1 MADRACPH
9 EGRMSREQPESGR
22 EARRV
27 LDADARYFLHQA
39 ASTPGLSAVRRA
51 EGIWAVGRPHLL
63 APPVHERRRR
73 ALARRLAEL
82 APEPL
87 GKVLLAPAGNASME
101 SRSGSRAWRP
111 AASRRSRSGTRT
123 TARGLR
129 PPASAASASGRGSR
143 SEDTGPRAG
152 PRGDAAGVRA
162 APEPDGLR
170 GKRPRAVLAAG
181 DHGAGARAGSR

>member
-1 MADRACPH
+1 
-9 EGRMSREQPESGR
+9 MSREQPESGG

-51 EGIWAVGRPHLL
+51 EGIWVEDLDGRQFMDFQGNSVHHLGYAHRTLVAALKTQLDDLTFSPRRFTNDVAV
-63 APPVHERRRR
+63 

-87 GKVLLAPAGNASME
+87 ARSCSPRPATTRRR

-111 AASRRSRSGTRT
+111 AASRRSRSSRFSTPVSMRSKQ
-123 TARGLR
+123 
-129 PPASAASASGRGSR
+129 PGRAEAGGERRR
-143 SEDTGPRAG
+143 S
-152 PRGDAAGVRA
+152 
-162 APEPDGLR
+162 
-170 GKRPRAVLAAG
+170 
-181 DHGAGARAGSR
+181 